1 MMKTKSLLL
10 SMSAWHG
17 SMSSNQD
24 FKVQG
29 QTRANLATKVF
40 IDVEIIRGTME
51 QARAALCAGYESTTG
66 FDNVL
71 MP

>member
-1 MMKTKSLLL
+1 MVVCHPIKISK
-10 SMSAWHG
+10 
-17 SMSSNQD
+17 
-24 FKVQG
+24 FKVKLEL
-29 QTRANLATKVF
+29 TLATKVF

-51 QARAALCAGYESTTG
+51 QARAALCAGYESTVE